1 MAWER
6 TIEKCTLLICNSSL
20 NTIVKLT
27 KLLREEV
34 TRTVLCG
41 SPMLEEVLQDPFKP
55 AMVYVCVHTCE
66 LTFLSRN
73 KGARE
78 WLLCAANKVPTCI

>member
-1 MAWER
+1 M
-6 TIEKCTLLICNSSL
+6 
-20 NTIVKLT
+20 
-27 KLLREEV
+27 
-34 TRTVLCG
+34 LCG